1 MPVYTKTARKKFA
14 SIFFTYFAVCILL
27 VLSVFNLKLYFRTNQ
42 EVSSQVLGEKSDR
55 EEKDKLFWQEF
66 VSANPTYQEGWV
78 MLTKVN
84 LELGNL
90 EEAKVAFEKARTIN
104 PNSDEISKLN
114 NNF

>member
-78 MLTKVN
+78 MLTRVN
-84 LELGNL
+84 LELGNI
-90 EEAKVAFEKARTIN
+90 EEARIAFEKAREIN
-104 PNSDEISKLN
+104 PNSEEIAKLN
-114 NNF
+114 ESF

>member
-27 VLSVFNLKLYFRTNQ
+27 ALSVFNLKLYFRTNQ
-42 EVSSQVLGEKSDR
+42 EVFSQVLGEKSDKL
-55 EEKDKLFWQEF
+55 ENDKLFWQEF
-66 VSANPTYQEGWV
+66 VFDNPTYLDGWI

-90 EEAKVAFEKARTIN
+90 EEAKAALEKARTLN
-104 PNSDEISKLN
+104 PNSEEITELN
-114 NNF
+114 KSF